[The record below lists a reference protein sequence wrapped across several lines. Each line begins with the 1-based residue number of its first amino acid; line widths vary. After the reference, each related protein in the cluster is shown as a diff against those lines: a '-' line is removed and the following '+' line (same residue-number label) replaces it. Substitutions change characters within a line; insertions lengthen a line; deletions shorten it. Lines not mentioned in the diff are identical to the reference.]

1 MSSRLILFLF
11 GLFFVLSCKH
21 TQPSMTTNSGYSR
34 FIARQESLLLSNQ
47 YVIKYIDAGSTNQE
61 CILLVHGVPT
71 SSWLYRNMID
81 MLVAKGYRVIAPDML
96 GYGQS
101 DKPKGYH
108 IYDPGNMGSYLLE
121 LMDSLQ
127 IDSWTHVCHDAG
139 GLWTWEMLKQNAKK
153 VSNLVLLNTIITQ
166 EGFNPPMEM
175 KRNLISKLYVKS
187 YTSNM
192 SRKGTMKATIGN
204 GLNNKKMCTPE
215 MLEGYIGPTEGRL
228 DRALY
233 QFFSNV
239 CVKKLPDYIPLMDTL
254 NIHTKVIWGKNDKI
268 LVWEKQAEKV
278 TKALKIKSEDILILE
293 NAKHFI
299 QEEMPTEIVNF
310 IAK

>member
-1 MSSRLILFLF
+1 MSSTSEY
-11 GLFFVLSCKH
+11 G
-21 TQPSMTTNSGYSR
+21 Q
-34 FIARQESLLLSNQ
+34 FIAKQKSQTLSNK
-47 YVIKYIDAGSTNQE
+47 YVIKYRDEGSANKK

-71 SSWLYRNMID
+71 SSWLYRHMID
-81 MLVAKGYRVIAPDML
+81 PLVSKGYRVIAPDML

-101 DKPKGYH
+101 DKPAGYD
-108 IYDPGNMGSYLLE
+108 IYAPENMGSYLLE
-121 LMDSLQ
+121 LMDSLD

-139 GLWTWEMLKQNAKK
+139 GLWTWEMLKQNSKK

-175 KRNLISKLYVKS
+175 KRNFISKLYVKT

-192 SRKGTMKATIGN
+192 SRKGTMKMTLSN
-204 GLNNKKMCTPE
+204 GLVNKKLCAPD
-215 MLEGYIGPTEGRL
+215 MLEGYISPTEDRL

-239 CVKKLPDYIPLMDTL
+239 CVKKLPNYIPLMESL
-254 NIHTKVIWGKNDKI
+254 QIPTKVIWGKKDEI
-268 LVWEKQAEKV
+268 LVWEKQAKEV
-278 TKALKIKSEDILILE
+278 SKALNLTPDNILLFE

-299 QEEMPTEIVNF
+299 QEEKPIEIVNF
-310 IAK
+310 IVR